1 MYHYLSNDNF
11 SVKIML
17 MFFQNSYVEF
27 QMIKCQIFLG
37 FPCAKHSDVYIYI
50 NDDYARSN

>member
-1 MYHYLSNDNF
+1 MYHYLSIDNF
-11 SVKIML
+11 SVKIIL

-27 QMIKCQIFLG
+27 QMIKCQISLE

-50 NDDYARSN
+50 KDDYARSN